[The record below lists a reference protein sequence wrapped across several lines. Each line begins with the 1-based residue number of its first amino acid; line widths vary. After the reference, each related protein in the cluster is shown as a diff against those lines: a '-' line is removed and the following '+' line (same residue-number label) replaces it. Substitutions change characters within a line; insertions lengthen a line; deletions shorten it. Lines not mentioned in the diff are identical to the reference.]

1 MLHEIK
7 SIKFVTKKYFG
18 YKMEKIPC
26 TNISQK
32 LKSFEDRQNFAR
44 ELGKLIDIIFRLH
57 IPKRKGF

>member
-1 MLHEIK
+1 
-7 SIKFVTKKYFG
+7 
-18 YKMEKIPC
+18 MEKIPC
-26 TNISQK
+26 TNMNQK